1 MNNLNQR
8 NMKNQI
14 KKGCTAFILT
24 LICLCA
30 PAQSNINIKGTVVD
44 AANEP
49 IIGATVSVEGR
60 KNAASVTNI
69 DGSFSIEAP
78 SNGRLI
84 VNYIGMKTARQ
95 LIAGHHELTIM
106 MQDDVNQLQ
115 DVVVVGYGTQKRG
128 SVTGAVAAVKG
139 DEMVRTK
146 NENPQNMLAGRVTGV
161 RVWQKSSEPGS
172 YNDNFDIR
180 GMGSPLVIIDGIP
193 RDMSDFQRMNAND
206 IQDISVLKDAS
217 ASIYGLRSAN
227 GVVLV
232 TTKKGTSGKT
242 KVSYSGAFTLQVPKS
257 MPELCDP
264 YQTMTLYN
272 EMAMNNVNGG
282 APVYTDQFFE
292 DFRNGTRRTTDWNKL
307 IFADSAPEA
316 NHNVTVSGGNDKTQ
330 YFLSFGYSYQ
340 KGFFKSGDL
349 NYNKYNITSNITTE
363 IYRGL
368 KLELNIN
375 GMTDCQ
381 NNPYSTSS
389 DIIRNYWRQGVLFPA
404 YADEAGTM
412 LNYDGLDLEENTVAK
427 MTSSISGYR
436 KYKQSQILT
445 SGTLSYDFGTLTDML
460 KGLSAK
466 AMMSYDYHM
475 NNNTIYRKEY
485 YQYAFDPETKTYK
498 QKLYSSSSPSRL
510 TREHYDTQQFLSQ
523 LTLNYD
529 RSFGKHSVSGLL
541 GFETQRKT
549 GDNFYAMR
557 NLAFSSPYLYNGV
570 EDSQI
575 GNSYPSGI
583 YAANYNAFIGRA
595 NYNYDDRYLLEAQ
608 FRYDGSSQ
616 FADGHRWGF
625 FPSVSAGWRISD
637 EPWFKKTSWLKNIE
651 QLKLRISY
659 GEMGD
664 DSGAGYDWV
673 SGYTYPSTGD
683 NAENG
688 YYSGYAPGAIIDG
701 KFVYAATPMAIPNQL
716 ISWYKAKTFDVGV
729 DFNAW
734 NGLFGFS
741 LDYFSREMSGLYEYR
756 TSVFPTV
763 IGANPPRE
771 NANSSRNFGLELELS
786 HHNKIGQFIY
796 NVKAIA
802 TITRQKYLTAIQNG
816 PYANAY
822 DEWRNDNLNNRYQ
835 GVQFGYESAGRFQ
848 NWDDIW
854 NYEKYHERDV
864 LPGDYKYLD
873 WNGDGE
879 ISSLDEHP
887 YCFDQTPWMNYSLNF
902 DCTYKN
908 FDFSFLFQ
916 GSALGSMSYEEPLYS
931 IWGQNGGGA
940 LKQYWDRWHPVDA
953 KADPYDPATEWT
965 SGYYAYTGHSPYSNS
980 EFNRVS
986 TAYLRLKSIELG
998 YTIPHLNAMPT
1009 MSLRIYANA
1018 YNLFTITGVKFVD
1031 PEHPSDDLG
1040 RLYPLNRTYTL
1051 GLQLSF

>member
-1 MNNLNQR
+1 MNK
-8 NMKNQI
+8 MKM
-14 KKGCTAFILT
+14 
-24 LICLCA
+24 CLLLMLFMLVGA
-30 PAQSNINIKGTVVD
+30 SVQAQNKITVRGVVTD
-44 AANEP
+44 VSNEP
-49 IIGATVSVEGR
+49 IIGATVSVKGY
-60 KNAASVTNI
+60 KNQLTLTDINGAYAIEVPSKGELVVNYV
-69 DGSFSIEAP
+69 GMKPFSQFV
-78 SNGRLI
+78 NGRHQI
-84 VNYIGMKTARQ
+84 NVT
-95 LIAGHHELTIM
+95 
-106 MQDDVNQLQ
+106 MQEDVNMIQ

-139 DEMVRTK
+139 DEMTRTK
-146 NENPQNMLAGRVTGV
+146 NENPQNMLAGRVSGV
-161 RVWQKSSEPGS
+161 RVWQKSSEPGTF
-172 YNDNFDIR
+172 NNAFDVR
-180 GMGSPLVIIDGIP
+180 GMGTPLIIIDGIP

-227 GVVLV
+227 GVVLI
-232 TTKKGTSGKT
+232 TTKKGVAGKT
-242 KVSYSGAFTLQVPKS
+242 KVSYSGSFTLQVPKS

-272 EMAMNNVNGG
+272 EMAMNNVKGG
-282 APVYTDQFFE
+282 APVYTDKVFE

-307 IFADSAPEA
+307 IFAKSSPEA
-316 NHNVTVSGGNDKTQ
+316 NHNITVSGGNDKTQ
-330 YFLSFGYSYQ
+330 YFISFGYFYQ
-340 KGFFKSGDL
+340 EGFFKSGDL
-349 NYNKYNITSNITTE
+349 NYSKYNITSNITTE
-363 IYRGL
+363 IFKGL
-368 KLELNIN
+368 KFDLN
-375 GMTDCQ
+375 MTGLTDRQ

-436 KYKQSQILT
+436 KYKRSQLLT
-445 SGTLSYDFGTLTDML
+445 SGTLTYDFGTIADFL

-466 AMMSYDYHM
+466 AMMSYDYHI

-485 YQYAFDPETKTYK
+485 YQYAYDPATQTYK
-498 QKLYSSSSPSRL
+498 QKVYSSSTPSKL
-510 TREHYDTQQFLSQ
+510 TREHYDTQQFLTQ
-523 LTLNYD
+523 FTLNYNKD
-529 RSFGKHSVSGLL
+529 FGKHSVSGVL
-541 GFETQRKT
+541 GFESQRRS
-549 GDNFYAMR
+549 GDNFYASR
-557 NLAFSSPYLYNGV
+557 DLAFSSPYLYNGV
-570 EDSQI
+570 EESQV
-575 GNSYPSGI
+575 GNSDPGSI

-595 NYNYDDRYLLEAQ
+595 NYSYANRYLLEAQ

-616 FADGHRWGF
+616 FAKNHRWGF
-625 FPSVSAGWRISD
+625 FPSVSAGWVIS
-637 EPWFKKTSWLKNIE
+637 EEKWFKNISFLKDIE
-651 QLKLRISY
+651 QLKLRVSY

-673 SGYTYPSTGD
+673 SGYTYPSTSE
-683 NAENG
+683 NAQGG
-688 YYSGYAPGAIIDG
+688 YFGSYAPGYIFNN
-701 KFVYAATPMAIPNQL
+701 KFVYAATPMAIPNEQ
-716 ISWYKAKTFDVGV
+716 ISWYKAKTFDIGI
-729 DFNAW
+729 DFSAW

-741 LDYFSREMSGLYEYR
+741 LDYFSRTMTGLYEYR
-756 TSVFPTV
+756 TSTFPTV

-786 HHNKIGQFIY
+786 HHNKIGKFIY

-816 PYANAY
+816 PYANSY
-822 DEWRNDNLNNRYQ
+822 DKWRNDNLNNRYQ
-835 GVQFGYESAGRFQ
+835 GIQFGYESAGRFQ

-854 NYEKYHERDV
+854 NYTIYHENDV

-887 YCFDQTPWMNYSLNF
+887 YCFDQTPWMNYSLSF
-902 DCTYKN
+902 DCVYKN
-908 FDFSFLFQ
+908 FDFNILFQ
-916 GSALGSMSYEEPLYS
+916 GSALGSMSYEEPLYA

-953 KADPYDPATEWT
+953 TADPYDPATEWE

-986 TAYLRLKSIELG
+986 TAYLRLKSIEIG
-998 YTIPHLNAMPT
+998 YTVPRLKILPT
-1009 MSLRIYANA
+1009 ISLRIYANA

-1031 PEHPSDDLG
+1031 PEHPSDDNG
-1040 RLYPLNRTYTL
+1040 RLYPLNKTYTL